1 MADALVRAELP
12 VCLSDGL
19 SVGLAWLAA
28 GPAPSPRRLPG
39 KCLTGGVDDV
49 KGEDVPEGT
58 NVRITHQGEGTLRE
72 SKRYGMIDN
81 R

>member
-49 KGEDVPEGT
+49 QGEDVPEGA
-58 NVRITHQGEGTLRE
+58 NVRITHQGKGTLRE
-72 SKRYGMIDN
+72 SKCYGMLDN
-81 R
+81 Q